1 MNKASIAAFAKQ
13 MASTIKEAF
22 GDIVTLSGT
31 EYTAAVSVG
40 EPELNLEEGG
50 YMSPVDFIVRIPIAD
65 LAIAPAVRSPVVIGD
80 TTYRVTSVRKAFG
93 SLAQEW
99 IIEVST
105 P

>member
-1 MNKASIAAFAKQ
+1 

-50 YMSPVDFIVRIPIAD
+50 YISPVDFIVRIPIAD

>member
-1 MNKASIAAFAKQ
+1 

-22 GDIVTLSGT
+22 GDVVTLAGV

-40 EPELNLEEGG
+40 EPELNLETGG

-80 TTYRVTSVRKAFG
+80 TTYRVMSVRKAFG

>member
-1 MNKASIAAFAKQ
+1 MNKASIAAFSKQ

-22 GDIVTLSGT
+22 GDIVTLSGI

-40 EPELNLEEGG
+40 EPELNLETGG

>member
-1 MNKASIAAFAKQ
+1 MNKASVAAFSKQ
-13 MASTIKEAF
+13 MAQTIRDVF
-22 GDIVTLSGT
+22 GDVVTLSGA

-40 EPELNLEEGG
+40 EPELNLETGG

-65 LAIAPAVRSPVVIGD
+65 LATAPAVKSPVVIGGS
-80 TTYRVTSVRKAFG
+80 TYRVMSVRKAFG

>member
-1 MNKASIAAFAKQ
+1 MNKASVAAFSKQ